1 MTLSKIVVL
10 FCVVFLL
17 TPASTFAQADFFQ
30 KGESGVGF
38 LAGYAEGGNSSTIQ
52 RTALVTLAGM
62 IDFGVFTNTI
72 SRKESSYSI
81 GATGFHLGIYPLRA
95 DTSKNIKINLGM
107 FAEYTSISGEDIGI
121 VGISIFK
128 RSSNVNSFF
137 SQSKFSIIKVLYLS
151 SSGKPS
157 TMAYQI
163 DFTLGWLQKF
173 SIITVTPSILKGENA
188 TIIGF
193 TAGLA
198 IRFDSSN

>member
-1 MTLSKIVVL
+1 MKLSKIVFL
-10 FCVVFLL
+10 FCAVLILSPSFV
-17 TPASTFAQADFFQ
+17 FAQAEFFQ
-30 KGESGVGF
+30 KGESGISMK
-38 LAGYAEGGNSSTIQ
+38 AGYAGGNNTTEFQVAALGILGGIFDIGVAKSSISSKNSYFSINSTIYH
-52 RTALVTLAGM
+52 V
-62 IDFGVFTNTI
+62 
-72 SRKESSYSI
+72 
-81 GATGFHLGIYPLRA
+81 GIYPLRE
-95 DTSKNIKINLGM
+95 DESKNIKINLGM
-107 FAEYTSISGEDIGI
+107 FAEFSSVRSQDVGI

-128 RSSNVNSFF
+128 RSSSVNSFF